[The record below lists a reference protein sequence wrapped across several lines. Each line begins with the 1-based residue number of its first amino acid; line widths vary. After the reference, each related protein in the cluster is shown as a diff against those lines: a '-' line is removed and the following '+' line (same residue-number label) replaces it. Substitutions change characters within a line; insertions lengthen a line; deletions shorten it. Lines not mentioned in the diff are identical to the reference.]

1 MQERFFFNKC
11 KEIIALYDNLPTEI
25 NSMFGLESGHINISM
40 SAVMSMRKFIGIL
53 GNFTN
58 CIRILHIIS
67 LKVEENY
74 RAPHLKR

>member
-1 MQERFFFNKC
+1 
-11 KEIIALYDNLPTEI
+11 
-25 NSMFGLESGHINISM
+25 MFGLESGHINISM
-40 SAVMSMRKFIGIL
+40 SAVMSKFIGIL

-67 LKVEENY
+67 LKVEGNY